1 MNKNKVFENYFKV
14 MKKMQETESDYNN
27 KILEITKS
35 NIKNNKIVL
44 YFNYNLLNNY
54 DLSKLSLYSILSNVL
69 DLIYKFGSKRINY
82 FEYVEI
88 SKLYIDLENTNNDV
102 KLIYYINYLIN
113 RYKNIL
119 DNTEEL
125 EYLVERKELMSS
137 DLEYLNNF
145 KNYKNLMKRLQTY
158 YNKYLLFELT
168 KNISLYSNIR
178 NYLDT
183 KQQYKKNIILIED
196 IIIIFNKLKFGN
208 VMDDFNHKYILSA
221 EEKNYI
227 QKLIDR
233 AKIKEFNMRE
243 DTFISYDIFSNDDD
257 NDNENNEIDYNL
269 EDEIDYNDNNNS
281 KIYDEYISNY
291 NDDSD
296 DEIIAQEI
304 MNS

>member
-54 DLSKLSLYSILSNVL
+54 DLSQLSLYSILSNVL